1 MSAQASPESHRAKDD
16 GSLRV
21 LFCLG
26 VLPDFFGADAE
37 TQSALLSGIP
47 AAFEDLGGR
56 FGLTVLGTMDDDELM
71 VGPSHAWP
79 WTAYILA
86 DAPDLQSVI
95 GVCDLIRSTR
105 IGEDRLWR
113 FMRIEARV
121 GRRLFF
127 GNS

>member
-1 MSAQASPESHRAKDD
+1 MSAETTVPSHRTKDD
-16 GSLRV
+16 EGLRV

-26 VLPDFFGADAE
+26 VLPEFFSAGGE
-37 TQSALLSGIP
+37 TQAALLSGIP

-86 DAPDLQSVI
+86 DAPDLDAVI
-95 GVCDLIRSTR
+95 AVCDLVRSTR
-105 IGEDRLWR
+105 IGDDRLWR

-127 GNS
+127 GNA